1 MALILRYSMD
11 YPGYANHG
19 WVVPEDIVE
28 KYNNLCDSLNLTNR
42 PNINTD
48 ICEILINTIFD
59 ENYVML
65 EDNFSCFGKP
75 VKVGDTDYIMADG
88 ETKW

>member
-1 MALILRYSMD
+1 MFSKKIENNIID
-11 YPGYANHG
+11 YIIVSPIEEIFINVLVDDNHF
-19 WVVPEDIVE
+19 IVQ
-28 KYNNLCDSLNLTNR
+28 TN
-42 PNINTD
+42 IT
-48 ICEILINTIFD
+48 
-59 ENYVML
+59 YVML